1 MKKLPIFVCL
11 LLLTIFSP
19 HYAAAQTTPVLETD
33 AAERANRNTP
43 GKSNSKSSRTAFVA
57 TATTAAAS
65 TAVRTSPFDPPED
78 GDESFSNDSG
88 PGLDTGCSFRSDGP
102 LMFNIEVKR
111 FVGELNPDGTLKNA
125 DALIA
130 AGAISRTVKLIMPNY
145 DVDSNASIPGVAPER
160 DRVSINGVAV
170 GFLEGENNQWVLNSF
185 EVDVRKIKFAERGAD
200 GNNPTGGVNEIR
212 IDIDTA
218 NAEENWCT
226 ATDWANGSFKAL
238 SPIIL
243 IHGNNSNGA
252 FFDRQHFTDELL
264 AQGVLKFDN
273 SINLAAGAPSPGGT
287 FIANNARELNQKI
300 PAIVRGFGVKKVHLI
315 AHSKGGL
322 DSRAYLADYQRR
334 YQKEFKILSLTT
346 LSTPHDGSAVADV
359 SIERQVAA
367 QQIGNFGKI
376 EYEGFPEWLGSLTFV
391 MEKALG
397 IDDGRR
403 NLTTNY
409 VTNTFGRR
417 NVPKLS
423 GLGVAYNT
431 VAANAD
437 RNNNQQIDSTPDEF
451 SGLRIEDKYLR
462 GLFSVNENA
471 AAAVPNL
478 LYQILYKTSGVN
490 VSYRKDC
497 FLKICRNIAIISSID
512 HRNPQKNDTLVTEAS
527 ASGQNSIFGL
537 RTFHHMFD
545 GIDGKDHGTVANRDA
560 AKKVL
565 PWLLYI
571 DRQNKN
577 K

>member
-1 MKKLPIFVCL
+1 MKRLTCFVCL
-11 LLLTIFSP
+11 LLLTTFSG
-19 HYAAAQTTPVLETD
+19 YFATAQTAPAPGTD
-33 AAERANRNTP
+33 AAERANRNAT
-43 GKSNSKSSRTAFVA
+43 GKSNSKSSRAAFA
-57 TATTAAAS
+57 ATTAAAS
-65 TAVRTSPFDPPED
+65 AAVRTSPFDPPED
-78 GDESFSNDSG
+78 GDQSFSNDSG

-102 LMFNIEVKR
+102 LVFNVEIKR
-111 FVGELNPDGTLKNA
+111 FVGEINPDGTLKNA

-145 DVDSNASIPGVAPER
+145 DVDSSASFSGVAPER
-160 DRVSINGVAV
+160 DRVSINGEAV

-185 EVDVRKIKFAERGAD
+185 EIDVRKIKFAERGAD
-200 GNNPTGGVNEIR
+200 GSEPTGGINEIR

-218 NAEENWCT
+218 NASESWCT

-243 IHGNNSNGA
+243 IHGNNSTGA
-252 FFDRQHFTDELL
+252 FFDRQQFTDELL

-300 PAIVRGFGVKKVHLI
+300 PAIVRSYGVKSVHLI

-346 LSTPHDGSAVADV
+346 LSTPHDGSVAADV
-359 SIERQVAA
+359 SIERQAAA
-367 QQIGNFGKI
+367 QQVGNLGKI
-376 EYEGFPEWLGSLTFV
+376 EFEGFPDYLRRLTFV

-397 IDDGRR
+397 VDDGRR

-409 VTNTFGRR
+409 VTNTFGRA

-423 GLGVAYNT
+423 GLGVTFNT

-437 RNNNQQIDSTPDEF
+437 RNNNKQIDSTPDEF

-462 GLFSVNENA
+462 GLFAVNEDA

-478 LYQILYKTSGVN
+478 IYQILYKTSGVN
-490 VSYRKDC
+490 VTYRKDC
-497 FLKICRNIAIISSID
+497 FLRICRNIAVISSID
-512 HRNPQKNDTLVTEAS
+512 HQNPQKNDTLVTEAS
-527 ASGQNSIFGL
+527 ASGQNSIFAL

-545 GIDGKDHGTVANRDA
+545 GIDGKDHGTVGGRDS